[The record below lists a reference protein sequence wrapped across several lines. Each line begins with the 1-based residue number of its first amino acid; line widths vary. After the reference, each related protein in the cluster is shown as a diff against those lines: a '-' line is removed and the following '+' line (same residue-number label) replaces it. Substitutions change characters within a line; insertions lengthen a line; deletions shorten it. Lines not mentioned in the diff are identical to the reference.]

1 MNRQQSTGR
10 NDKSRAGRPERNT
23 GPKSTRS
30 ERSSTA
36 RPGRPERSGASAPG
50 RSERGGSVS
59 KSGRPERSGA
69 PAQGRPER
77 RTTASASGRPTGK
90 RIGKSRVVSND
101 EPKREFTPKKFE
113 KRTYSRDKKET
124 IRERIPASKTLN
136 AEGMRLNRFIA
147 NAGVCSRREAD
158 TYIEAGVVT
167 INGKPVNEL
176 GTRVMP
182 GDEVRFDG
190 RLLSAERKVYLLLNK
205 PKDFVTTTDDPHAER
220 TVMDLI
226 KNACDERIYPV
237 GRLDR
242 NTTGLLLFTND
253 GDLSKKLT
261 HPSNNMKKIYQVS
274 LDKPLT
280 KADLEQIAAGVELED
295 GFIAAD
301 AVSYIDSE
309 DKTEIGIEIHSGK
322 NRIVRRIF
330 EHFGYH
336 VKKLDRVFFAGLTK
350 KNLPRGKYRFLDE
363 KEIKF
368 LKMI

>member
-10 NDKSRAGRPERNT
+10 NDKRRTGRPDRNT
-23 GPKSTRS
+23 SARSGQTERGGVS
-30 ERSSTA
+30 ERS
-36 RPGRPERSGASAPG
+36 GRPASKTG
-50 RSERGGSVS
+50 
-59 KSGRPERSGA
+59 
-69 PAQGRPER
+69 
-77 RTTASASGRPTGK
+77 GK
-90 RIGKSRVVSND
+90 RIGKSRATATND
-101 EPKREFTPKKFE
+101 EKKREFKPRTFE
-113 KRTYSRDKKET
+113 KRSFSRDKKET
-124 IRERIPASKTLN
+124 TRERIPASKTLN

-158 TYIEAGVVT
+158 TYITAGVVT
-167 INGKPVNEL
+167 INGKQVNEL

-220 TVMDLI
+220 TVMELI
-226 KNACDERIYPV
+226 KNACEERVYPV

-261 HPSNNMKKIYQVS
+261 HPSHNMKKIYQVS

-280 KADLEQIAAGVELED
+280 KADMEQIASGIELED

-330 EHFGYH
+330 EHLGYR